1 MKDPFM
7 AHLGLAVLHLAPGEA
22 VVAGEVGEAHLNLHG
37 TVHGG
42 FLYALADSAFALA
55 SNSRGPAVALSC
67 RMDYFRP
74 LALGARVEARAK
86 EVQTA
91 EKQPTN
97 PHTSSLGPPAPN
109 EPLFRSRLIQE
120 HKSSRRAAKEAK
132 GGKMNPGMPKG
143 AAPKLYL
150 GVHARLVFLKE
161 EDEQAVLDLM
171 RRFSSATR
179 FTYQRLLEGQDRK
192 ELKREDGPLCTLFG
206 LNTRYADGAIEKAQA
221 TLDSAREL
229 GQDPRKVV
237 FGGRKLFEQLTRG
250 HLSGKAL
257 LALKRAWKERR
268 QGLLYSRG
276 DATKK
281 GNANLRLEPQGDALW
296 LRVNLGNSAYVHAL
310 VQTSH
315 PQLKAL
321 LQRAYASLPYNVTIR
336 LEDGKVYAHFT
347 WSEGLPPPVHTKANG
362 VLGIDANGDP
372 YHLALAVVSPDG
384 NLIRHLTLS
393 LEEVDRAP
401 NRGAKELLLW
411 KVAHQV
417 VAVAE
422 EHGVAIATERLKYLR
437 KSRRGDGSG
446 RPFRRKQHRFAY
458 RSLLEKIHS
467 LARKRG
473 VEVLE
478 VGPQDTSTIG
488 MLKYAPQLHL
498 SKDVAAALVIGRRAL
513 GFEEKLPKGYE
524 ALLKDDAFL
533 AHVQGFYGDRL
544 QELQKLR
551 EAEKKPHLR
560 RRLSRDMGKAKAALT
575 LVSSLQGSPGSRK
588 GVTEGRNP
596 SGAHPW
602 RVLRVGLFLPL
613 LGLEVPRDLS
623 PLKPI
628 LHLAPLTHGSW
639 EGWKVGSGP
648 HPGGGPECAN
658 VHFY

>member
-1 MKDPFM
+1 
-7 AHLGLAVLHLAPGEA
+7 
-22 VVAGEVGEAHLNLHG
+22 
-37 TVHGG
+37 
-42 FLYALADSAFALA
+42 
-55 SNSRGPAVALSC
+55 
-67 RMDYFRP
+67 
-74 LALGARVEARAK
+74 
-86 EVQTA
+86 
-91 EKQPTN
+91 
-97 PHTSSLGPPAPN
+97 
-109 EPLFRSRLIQE
+109 
-120 HKSSRRAAKEAK
+120 
-132 GGKMNPGMPKG
+132 MNPGMPKG

-150 GVHARLVFLKE
+150 GVHARLILLKE
-161 EDEQAVLDLM
+161 EDERAVLDLM

-179 FTYQRLLEGQDRK
+179 FAYNRLLEGQDRK
-192 ELKREDGPLCTLFG
+192 ELKREDGPLCRLFG

-221 TLDSAREL
+221 ALDSAREL

-237 FGGRKLFEQLTRG
+237 FGGREVFEQLKRK

-257 LALKRAWKERR
+257 LALKREWKERR

-296 LRVNLGNSAYVHAL
+296 LRVNLGNGGH
-310 VQTSH
+310 VQAQVRTSH

-347 WSEGLPPPVHTKANG
+347 WSEGLPPPVHTQANG
-362 VLGIDANGDP
+362 VLGVDVNSDP
-372 YHLALAVVSPDG
+372 YHLALAVVSPEG
-384 NLIRHLTLS
+384 NLIRYLTLS

-401 NRGAKELLLW
+401 NKGTKELALW

-422 EHGVAIATERLKYLR
+422 EHGVAIATERLKRLR
-437 KSRRGDGSG
+437 KSRRGDGSS
-446 RPFRRKQHRFAY
+446 RHFRRKQHRFAY

-478 VGPQDTSTIG
+478 VNPQDTSTIG
-488 MLKYAPQLHL
+488 MLKYAPGLSL
-498 SKDVAAALVIGRRAL
+498 SKDVAAAYVIGRRAL

-524 ALLKDDAFL
+524 ALLSDRSFL
-533 AHVQGFYGDRL
+533 AHAEGFYGSRL

-551 EAEKKPHLR
+551 EAEKNPHLR
-560 RRLSRDMGKAKAALT
+560 RRLSRDIGKAKAALT
-575 LVSSLQGSPGSRK
+575 LVSSLQGSPGSRE

-596 SGAHPW
+596 SGANPW

-613 LGLEVPRDLS
+613 LRREVPRDLS
-623 PLKPI
+623 PLKPV
-628 LHLAPLTHGSW
+628 LLGSW
-639 EGWKVGSGP
+639 ERWKRGRDP
-648 HPGGGPECAN
+648 HPGGGPGCAN
-658 VHFY
+658 VHFC